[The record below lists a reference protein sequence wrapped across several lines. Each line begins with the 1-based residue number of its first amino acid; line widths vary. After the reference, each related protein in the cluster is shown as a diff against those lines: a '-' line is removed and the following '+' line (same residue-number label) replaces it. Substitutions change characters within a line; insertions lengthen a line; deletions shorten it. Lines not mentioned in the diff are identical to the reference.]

1 MTGVGTDSDALKA
14 YQLQTLSG
22 GIQEYLDIDDVS
34 QKDLYFFHYDVQKL
48 LDINVKGI
56 WIQYYL
62 KEWSST
68 GNAEFSKKY
77 GFQERENI
85 KPEEIGTYVPFNA
98 CDSDFVHVNQML
110 KFMKFGFGQCM
121 DHVCYDLRDE
131 LMDRKTAIDLVL
143 KYDGKCDEKYI
154 DKFCNYIQI
163 SKDEF
168 YKTIEKF
175 RGDIWYEKDG
185 MWINKLH
192 EQLKKEVG
200 YL

>member
-1 MTGVGTDSDALKA
+1 MPQA

-22 GIQEYLDIDDVS
+22 GIQEYLDIDDVT

-48 LDINVKGI
+48 LDLNVKGI

-85 KPEEIGTYVPFNA
+85 KPEEIGTYVTFNA
-98 CDSDFVHVNQML
+98 CDSDVVHVNQML

-121 DHVCYDLRDE
+121 DHVCYDLRDK

-143 KYDGKCDEKYI
+143 KYDGKCAEKYI
-154 DKFCNYIQI
+154 DKFCNYIQV

-175 RGDIWYEKDG
+175 RGDVWYTKG
-185 MWINKLH
+185 GVWINKLH
-192 EQLKKEVG
+192 EQLKKEVDN
-200 YL
+200 L

>member
-1 MTGVGTDSDALKA
+1 
-14 YQLQTLSG
+14 
-22 GIQEYLDIDDVS
+22 
-34 QKDLYFFHYDVQKL
+34 
-48 LDINVKGI
+48 
-56 WIQYYL
+56 
-62 KEWSST
+62 
-68 GNAEFSKKY
+68 
-77 GFQERENI
+77 
-85 KPEEIGTYVPFNA
+85 
-98 CDSDFVHVNQML
+98 
-110 KFMKFGFGQCM
+110 MKFGFGQCM
-121 DHVCYDLRDE
+121 DHVCYDLRDK

-185 MWINKLH
+185 IWINKLH
-192 EQLKKEVG
+192 EQLKKEVD